1 MTCALRISQTFFNY
15 DLRSVFYGSTLGR
28 YDLDHLGLSRRATWL
43 LQAILPLY
51 RLGAGLLC
59 VNLSELSDTAA
70 RVAGY
75 GYSLRTTRSALADL
89 ESAGYVYRRNYRHG
103 GPLRVVLLD
112 SLAELLARDKLE
124 RTVKKP
130 RTLSHQQLHR
140 QEFPARRQKGT
151 DQDHTIPLPV
161 VCSSKLQSET
171 RARVVEAPP
180 SLEVVS
186 SDCEKK
192 TEPKPEK
199 KHKFAP
205 VVYSLRCVCDGR
217 YRAILTAI
225 AEREIATGEAKS
237 GIDWEYW
244 SERWNSMSIDQRE
257 SHASREIL
265 PVLLEHLRNPHP
277 MQRARGQRDIA
288 EPATARVC
296 EDADRENISAR
307 IRESLRSAAAVQ
319 VQQLEKT
326 VEKTVEYEID
336 PILYDASARA
346 RRRLAD
352 IIRWESESD

>member
-192 TEPKPEK
+192 TEPRPEK
-199 KHKFAP
+199 PRHKFSP
-205 VVYSLRCVCDGR
+205 LVYSLRCVCDGR

-237 GIDWEYW
+237 GIDWEFW
-244 SERWNSMSIDQRE
+244 SDRWNSMSIHQRE
-257 SHASREIL
+257 SHACREIL

-277 MQRARGQRDIA
+277 MHWARGQRESL

-326 VEKTVEYEID
+326 VEYEID
-336 PILYDASARA
+336 PILAAAAARA
-346 RRRLAD
+346 RRRAAD
-352 IIRWESESD
+352 LERWEAESD